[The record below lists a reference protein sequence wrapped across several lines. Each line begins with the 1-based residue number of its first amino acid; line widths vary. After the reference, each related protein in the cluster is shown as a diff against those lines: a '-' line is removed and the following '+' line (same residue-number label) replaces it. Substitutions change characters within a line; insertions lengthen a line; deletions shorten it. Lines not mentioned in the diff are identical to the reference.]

1 MKIEPYRRD
10 LLNWGIQGTG
20 ATALASLL
28 TNDKASGS
36 PILPHYPSVAKRV
49 IHICLVG
56 GMSHI
61 DSFDHKPELTKSHGK
76 QAQLS
81 EKPDIFFGRV
91 GPLRGADWEFKARGQ
106 SGLMV
111 SEMFPHIAKQ
121 ADKLTVIRSMI
132 SQSANHTPA
141 LFFENSGFEFNGY
154 PSVGSWVSYGL
165 GGESESLTS
174 YVVLP
179 DGRGDPN
186 GGASNWSN
194 GFLPAQYQ
202 GVRFGKGDKPI
213 RDLFPAKEIAQDEEE
228 SSRGVLARL
237 NQKHHERTQLD
248 DLLNAR
254 IRSYELAA
262 RMQLSVPQVTDLS
275 AENETTKEMYGIGV
289 DPTDDCGRRCLL
301 GRRLLEQ
308 GVRFVQIFS
317 GGPIGGN
324 PRASWDAHEDVKDN
338 HGQEARRID
347 KPIAGL
353 LADLERRGMLDE
365 TLVLFTTEFGRTP
378 FAQSDKGK
386 VGPGRDHN
394 KGGFSIW
401 MAGAGLRP
409 GIAHGVTDEIGW
421 KATESPTTWHDF
433 HATVMHLLGMDHE
446 KLTYYHNGIERRLT
460 NVHGNVIGEI
470 LA

>member
-165 GGESESLTS
+165 GAESESLPS

>member
-1 MKIEPYRRD
+1 MNIEPNRRD

-20 ATALASLL
+20 ATAFASLL
-28 TNDKASGS
+28 NADKASGS
-36 PILPHYPSVAKRV
+36 SMLPHYPGVAKRV

-91 GPLRGADWEFKARGQ
+91 GPLRGADWEFKPRGQ

-111 SEMFPHIAKQ
+111 SEMFPHIAEQ
-121 ADKLTVIRSMI
+121 ADKLTVIRSKI

-165 GGESESLTS
+165 GAEYESLPS

-202 GVRFGKGDKPI
+202 GVKFGKGDQPI
-213 RDLFPAKEIAQDEEE
+213 RDLFPSKDISKEEE
-228 SSRGVLARL
+228 LSSRMLLNRL
-237 NQKHHERTQLD
+237 NKKHHEKTKLD

-275 AENETTKEMYGIGV
+275 AETEKTKEMYGIGV
-289 DPTDDCGRRCLL
+289 DPTDYCGRRCLL

-409 GIAHGVTDEIGW
+409 GMAHGVTDEIGW
-421 KATESPTTWHDF
+421 KATENPTTWHDF

-446 KLTYYHNGIERRLT
+446 ALTFYHNGIERRLT

>member
-165 GGESESLTS
+165 GAESESLPS

-262 RMQLSVPQVTDLS
+262 RLQLSVPQVTDLS